1 MYTQYRYILK
11 ISRNNFFRTWHYDI
25 VYRFT
30 IKKSKSNKNNLYLSV
45 LLKEQKKNSKKGGG
59 GKTAVAVKK
68 KERIWKRGKNLVPKL
83 SNILDMKE
91 GGTTKWWEWNYLLSL
106 LTLVLRVKPKNL
118 DHERNTL
125 HFSRYFCRIFLNFL
139 SNFV

>member
-1 MYTQYRYILK
+1 MKYVEIRPDSSEKLQKNFGFPSSFVTFRNRSTT
-11 ISRNNFFRTWHYDI
+11 ISQ
-25 VYRFT
+25 
-30 IKKSKSNKNNLYLSV
+30 NKNR
-45 LLKEQKKNSKKGGG
+45 KKGSG